1 MIRTAIAA
9 ALLLGAGS
17 IVGTPPVP
25 AAGATRVVG
34 TTLAPG
40 PATREEGRQAV
51 DDATAAA
58 LIGAISTQ
66 FEHRK
71 VEVQLGR
78 IDVAPAG
85 FVQRDL
91 SGTGRL
97 RIGSDADWL
106 AFRFRALYDT
116 EQASVDSPQLTLGS
130 DQPGTLL
137 ADRSPVVRQL
147 DAELSRRFHDEFAHQ
162 PARIAL
168 GAVRSLPAGDHYLQL
183 QARGTAR
190 FGGEGQA
197 DADIRAFYD
206 TRTGD
211 WLQLD
216 YALGDR
222 G

>member
-17 IVGTPPVP
+17 IVGTPNVP
-25 AAGATRVVG
+25 AATATRVVG
-34 TTLAPG
+34 TALARM
-40 PATREEGRQAV
+40 PATREEGTQAV

-58 LIGAISTQ
+58 LIGAISSQ
-66 FEHRK
+66 FERRK

-91 SGTGRL
+91 SGNGRL
-97 RIGSDADWL
+97 RIGGDTDWL
-106 AFRFRALYDT
+106 PFHFHTLYDT
-116 EQASVDSPQLTLGS
+116 EQATVESPRLTLGS
-130 DQPGTLL
+130 SQPGALL
-137 ADRSPVVRQL
+137 AQRSPMVRRL
-147 DAELSRRFHDEFAHQ
+147 DAELSRRFHEEFASQ
-162 PARIAL
+162 PSRIAV
-168 GAVRSLPAGDHYLQL
+168 GAVHSLPAGDHYLQL
-183 QARGTAR
+183 QARGSAH
-190 FGGEGQA
+190 FGREGQA
-197 DADIRAFYD
+197 DADIHALYD

-216 YALGDR
+216 YVLGDR